1 MAMRKSSRIS
11 AKKSL
16 DSLDDIGQSEPSSNI
31 NTITNGIESAVTNS
45 SSSTASSIDNNSTI
59 NATDQGKVQNNGDNT
74 KCTTDNGAIDIDLP
88 LLEEVTEK
96 AVIVTKELPPET
108 LPVPPF
114 ELIDANIY
122 HCDRRREPKD
132 VRRLTCGCELS
143 KSELAKGKMG
153 CGEDCLNRMMMIE
166 CGSRCKLGD
175 NCSNKRFQRRQHC
188 KIQPFQA
195 GKKGWGIRSLQ
206 DIQG

>member
-96 AVIVTKELPPET
+96 AVIVTKELSPET

-122 HCDRRREPKD
+122 HCDRRREP
-132 VRRLTCGCELS
+132 CGCELS

-153 CGEDCLNRMMMIE
+153 CGEDRLNRMTMIE
-166 CGSRCKLGD
+166 CG
-175 NCSNKRFQRRQHC
+175 
-188 KIQPFQA
+188 
-195 GKKGWGIRSLQ
+195 
-206 DIQG
+206 